1 MKKLV
6 LGLFIFFITTY
17 FTACGR
23 FESIKEENIKKDE
36 NEQEG
41 IELADK
47 MQEQMIQDHVKSDL
61 TETLNTICNGENSGN
76 TYIYNL
82 NLSRHMKENDMGNE
96 EISNKIIE
104 KVEYEIA
111 DISIDKNVA
120 EAEVKVIAPNTY
132 VILESIASTMQENN
146 VIELLDIFN
155 KQLDED
161 YPIKEF
167 NVTVNLKLVD
177 EHWYLIVDGQLS
189 NALTGGL
196 VEQYSIMGEDIIEQ
210 LLEESDNE

>member
-1 MKKLV
+1 
-6 LGLFIFFITTY
+6 
-17 FTACGR
+17 
-23 FESIKEENIKKDE
+23 
-36 NEQEG
+36 
-41 IELADK
+41 
-47 MQEQMIQDHVKSDL
+47 
-61 TETLNTICNGENSGN
+61 
-76 TYIYNL
+76 
-82 NLSRHMKENDMGNE
+82 MKENDMGNE